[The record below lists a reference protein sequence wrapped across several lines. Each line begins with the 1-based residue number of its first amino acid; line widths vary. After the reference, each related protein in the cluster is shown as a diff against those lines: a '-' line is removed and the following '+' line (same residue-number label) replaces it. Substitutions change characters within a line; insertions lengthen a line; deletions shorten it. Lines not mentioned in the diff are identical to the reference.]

1 MQTTLA
7 RNGYQIRYS
16 KRHDSWTVR
25 RDNQTLQEFSSRQ
38 DAIRWAESQDPKA
51 KKLAMRIID
60 IVKSQISED
69 TYNECLYI
77 INNN

>member
-1 MQTTLA
+1 MTLS

-16 KRHDSWTVR
+16 KRHDDWTVS
-25 RDNQTLQEFSSRQ
+25 RDGKTLQEFSSRQ
-38 DAIRWAESQDPKA
+38 DAIRWAESPNPKA
-51 KKLAMRIID
+51 KELAMRIID